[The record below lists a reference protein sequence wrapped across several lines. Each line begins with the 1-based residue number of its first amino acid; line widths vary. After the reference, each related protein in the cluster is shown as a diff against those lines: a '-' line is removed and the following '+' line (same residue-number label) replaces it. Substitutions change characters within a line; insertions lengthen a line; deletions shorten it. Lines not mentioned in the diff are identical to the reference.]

1 MFKKLNTKKLATI
14 AIISAIY
21 STLTLILMPISFGPI
36 QFRISEAL
44 TILPLIFPEAVIGL
58 TIGCL
63 ISNMFGY
70 GVIDIVFGTLATA
83 ISALL
88 TYFIGKKIKNVNLKF
103 IIGAIPPVI
112 INAIIVPIIFILT
125 GNTAEVYIINFLTV
139 LLGQVISVYAIG
151 FNLYLATNKIKK

>member
-1 MFKKLNTKKLATI
+1 MLKKLDAKKLATI
-14 AIISAIY
+14 AIISAVY

-70 GVIDIVFGTLATA
+70 GVIDIVFGTLATV

-103 IIGAIPPVI
+103 ILGAIPPVI

-125 GNTAEVYIINFLTV
+125 GNATEVYIINFLTV
-139 LLGQVISVYAIG
+139 LLGQSISVYAIG
-151 FNLYLATNKIKK
+151 FNLYLATNKLKK